1 MTWGKIF
8 RQAALL
14 VIAMIFFTSATTYA
28 EIKSYEG
35 VGEYFLTDETID
47 YAKEQA
53 ELEAQSDILE
63 KVSVYVKGISVMID
77 HELDSDEIITVS
89 AGILR
94 VIETKFN
101 MKDDGD
107 GITVKSFVT
116 AEIDIEEV
124 VKLLEQL
131 IKDRKS
137 E

>member
-63 KVSVYVKGISVMID
+63 KVIVYVKGISVMID
-77 HELDSDEIITVS
+77 HELDSDEIITAS

-94 VIETKFN
+94 VIETKFT
-101 MKDDGD
+101 MESDGD

-124 VKLLEQL
+124 VKLLEQR

>member
-1 MTWGKIF
+1 
-8 RQAALL
+8 
-14 VIAMIFFTSATTYA
+14 MIFFTSATTYA

-63 KVSVYVKGISVMID
+63 KVIVYVKGISVMID
-77 HELDSDEIITVS
+77 HELDSDEIITAS

-94 VIETKFN
+94 VIETKFT
-101 MKDDGD
+101 MESDGD

-124 VKLLEQL
+124 VKLLEQR

>member
-14 VIAMIFFTSATTYA
+14 VIAMIFLTSATTYA

-35 VGEYFLTDETID
+35 VGEYFMTDETID

-77 HELDSDEIITVS
+77 HELDSDEIITAS
-89 AGILR
+89 AGILC
-94 VIETKFN
+94 VIETKFT
-101 MKDDGD
+101 MESDGD

>member
-8 RQAALL
+8 RQAAFLI
-14 VIAMIFFTSATTYA
+14 IAMIFLSSATTYA
-28 EIKSYEG
+28 EIKTYEG
-35 VGEYFLTDETID
+35 VGEYFMTDETID

-63 KVSVYVKGISVMID
+63 KISVYVKEMSVMID
-77 HELDSDEIITVS
+77 HELDSDEIITAS

-94 VIETKFN
+94 VIETKFS
-101 MKDDGD
+101 MESDGD

-131 IKDRKS
+131 IKDRKG